1 MTLRKFSLL
10 FSTSLLL
17 LTGLAACGGEE
28 AAPDAAGD
36 AAEAPAADSQ
46 AEAPAGGDASSGSG
60 SDSAAPAVNAGMDA
74 TATVGFVGLTDGTEV
89 SSPLKVC
96 LEVTGVSL
104 EKSGEVK
111 AGYGHHHILVNP
123 TAEEVKAIT
132 EGTMTAALVKDE
144 THVHLGDGG
153 DCTELT
159 LSAGNHQLM
168 AVVADGAHVPMNPPV
183 FNQVNIVVK

>member
-28 AAPDAAGD
+28 ASPDAAGD
-36 AAEAPAADSQ
+36 AAEVPAADSQ
-46 AEAPAGGDASSGSG
+46 AEAPAAGDGAGSG
-60 SDSAAPAVNAGMDA
+60 SENAAPAVNAGMGA
-74 TATVGFVGLTDGTEV
+74 SATVGFAGLTDGTEV

-123 TAEEVKAIT
+123 PAEEVKAIT
-132 EGTMTAALVKDE
+132 EGTMSAALVKDE
-144 THVHLGDGG
+144 THIHLGDGG